1 MSLKAC
7 AVIHFQIISPIEKDF
22 MINQSKL
29 RRRVAGPYRVLVHIG
44 LTPVALATVLVISSA
59 IVAGCG
65 APRQTTKQDQSSTQV
80 LENADPFVVLDE
92 QQKTG
97 TIDPQL
103 IEQRLDAARQQ
114 WLRALAAQQ
123 KNDRAETVKRFEAS
137 IDLLNKLITYPTVEQ
152 NKDFQDL
159 TRDVLADYEK
169 YVTKIDALPSNASI
183 FALRQKFNEDMA
195 KMDIRNVPLPPTD
208 LRKTTI
214 PLTMNT
220 SVEQTIAYFTQGNGR
235 PFMSK
240 WLNRTGKYFP
250 MMKKAMRDEGVPEEI
265 VHLSMIESGLNPG
278 AVSWAKAVGLWQFI
292 DATGSRYGLTNNW
305 WFDKRRD
312 PVAATKAAAHHLHD
326 LYNSL
331 GDWHLALAAYN
342 SGINRVRGAIEQAGG
357 SHDFWVVRQYLPR
370 ETQNYV
376 PLFIAATLIEMDPVH
391 YGFNSVQL
399 EKPLAFDSVRIKE
412 AIDLNALGR
421 AAGISGLEIK
431 ELNPDLLQP
440 STPPLEVC
448 GPNGYCLRLP
458 IGTNISAFTEKLAA
472 MPASVKMPW
481 LTHNVMRGESMATIA
496 RTYGI
501 TATQLAEYNDLAES
515 QKLHKG
521 QKLRVP
527 MTVMSPSTGTSD
539 NLAATTAAPVKM
551 VSKTVTHKVRR
562 GETLSSIADDND
574 VSVSELRSW
583 NRISRHGIKRG
594 QSLKIVKQVQATL
607 AQAKPVPS
615 HVPTPTHAAASPV
628 KTVTAPDHAP
638 VVAVSTTTTTDPGTI
653 TDATTKSVS
662 PTDSNANES
671 DEADA
676 PVKSAPKAQSH
687 SGKQW
692 INYTV
697 RRGDTPGK
705 IADNFGVSLANIKKW
720 NRSAKHGVKVGETLK
735 VYASSE
741 YAAAASTPAG
751 HLRYHTVASGETMTS
766 IGKLYGT
773 TPDEV
778 SAWNGDMDAG
788 DLQAGQKIKVYTLNK
803 TTSKGDGA
811 PVSKKKKHQLTYRVK
826 GGDTL
831 TDIADNYGVTI
842 ADLKTANHLHST
854 RLQRGQRLKIPQ

>member
-1 MSLKAC
+1 MRNHVHAHRTAPDRAFLSPRLALPFFILVA
-7 AVIHFQIISPIEKDF
+7 AVI
-22 MINQSKL
+22 
-29 RRRVAGPYRVLVHIG
+29 
-44 LTPVALATVLVISSA
+44 
-59 IVAGCG
+59 AGCG
-65 APRQTTKQDQSSTQV
+65 TPKQVLKQDQSTQV

-123 KNDRAETVKRFEAS
+123 KNDRTETIKHFESS
-137 IDLLNKLITYPTVEQ
+137 IDLLNKLITYPTVEG

-208 LRKTTI
+208 LTKTII

-265 VHLSMIESGLNPG
+265 VHLSMIESGLNPS

-312 PVAATKAAAHHLHD
+312 PVAATRAAAHHLHD

-342 SGINRVRGAIEQAGG
+342 SGINRVRGAMQQAGG
-357 SHDFWVVRQYLPR
+357 SKDFWTVRQFLPR

-391 YGFNSVQL
+391 YGFNAVQL
-399 EKPLAFDSVRIKE
+399 DKPLAFDSVRVKE
-412 AIDLNALGR
+412 AVDLSALGR
-421 AAGISGLEIK
+421 AAGITGLEIK
-431 ELNPDLLQP
+431 ELNPELLQP
-440 STPPLEVC
+440 STPPMEVC

-458 IGTNISAFTEKLAA
+458 VGTNISAFMEKLAA
-472 MPASVKMPW
+472 MPTSVKMPW
-481 LTHNVMRGESMATIA
+481 LTHNVMRGETMQTIA

-501 TATQLAEYNDLAES
+501 TPTQLAEYNDLAES

-527 MTVMSPSTGTSD
+527 MTVMSPSNSLGDAPS
-539 NLAATTAAPVKM
+539 AALTPAKM
-551 VSKTVTHKVRR
+551 VSKNVMYKVIK
-562 GETLSSIADDND
+562 GETLASIAEDNG
-574 VSVSELRSW
+574 VTVSELKAW
-583 NRISRHGIKRG
+583 NNIGRHGIKRG
-594 QSLKIVKQVQATL
+594 QMLIVKKGVPSTGGQASL
-607 AQAKPVPS
+607 AQVKPAPLQVRQP
-615 HVPTPTHAAASPV
+615 PV
-628 KTVTAPDHAP
+628 KTVTAPTQDASIA
-638 VVAVSTTTTTDPGTI
+638 AVTPAATTATTTTATTADQGTI
-653 TDATTKSVS
+653 TDASTNGSNNSTDAPAPKTTK
-662 PTDSNANES
+662 
-671 DEADA
+671 
-676 PVKSAPKAQSH
+676 H
-687 SGKQW
+687 GKQW
-692 INYTV
+692 ITYSV
-697 RRGDTPGK
+697 RRGDTMGK
-705 IADNFGVSLANIKKW
+705 IADNFGVTLADIKKW
-720 NRSAKHGVKVGETLK
+720 NRAAKHGVKVGQSLR

-741 YAAAASTPAG
+741 YAATSAPAG
-751 HLRYHTVASGETMTS
+751 SLRYHTVESGETMTS
-766 IGKLYGT
+766 IGKLYGASA
-773 TPDEV
+773 DEV
-778 SAWNGDMDAG
+778 SSWNDDLAAS
-788 DLQAGQKIKVYTLNK
+788 DLQAGQQIKVYATNK

-811 PVSKKKKHQLTYRVK
+811 PVSKKKQRQLVYRVK
-826 GGDTL
+826 SGDTM
-831 TDIADNYGVTI
+831 TDIADKYGVTVS
-842 ADLKTANHLHST
+842 DLKLANHLRSSK
-854 RLQRGQRLKIPQ
+854 LLRGQKLKIPND